1 VYISFLSHEY
11 TDDGVHMT
19 LDFPAAGGVSPPI
32 VIRYG
37 EMPQSVAVEPDC
49 AAAIAGGGGGE
60 DNELRSRR
68 MCLTH
73 PRFFYIHPR
82 KKSAWMILPP
92 YRYIGVIHILK

>member
-37 EMPQSVAVEPDC
+37 EMPQSVAVETVLLRLLEV
-49 AAAIAGGGGGE
+49 AAARIT
-60 DNELRSRR
+60 S
-68 MCLTH
+68 
-73 PRFFYIHPR
+73 
-82 KKSAWMILPP
+82 
-92 YRYIGVIHILK
+92 